1 MFDIHPIDIPGCY
14 ELRPKVQ
21 EDPRGRFVKVF
32 HRGEFEKNNL
42 EVNFT
47 EEYYSYS
54 KRGVIRGMHFQSPP
68 CDHVKLVY
76 CPFGEV
82 FDVVVDLRLGS
93 PTYGQ
98 ARSIILSAEAANY
111 IYIPKGIAHGFCVKS
126 DSAILVYK
134 VSSTYSPQHDSGLL
148 WSSIGINWSEESPI
162 ISERDQ
168 KFSGLSD
175 FESPFIYES

>member
-1 MFDIHPIDIPGCY
+1 MFDMHPLGIPGCY
-14 ELRPKVQ
+14 EIQPKIQ
-21 EDPRGRFVKVF
+21 EDLRGRFVKVF
-32 HRGEFEKNNL
+32 HRDEFETKNL
-42 EVNFT
+42 EVDFA

-54 KRGVIRGMHFQSPP
+54 KKGVIRGMHFQTPP

-98 ARSIILSAEAANY
+98 ARSITLSASAANY

-134 VSSTYSPQHDSGLL
+134 VSTTYSPKHDSGLL
-148 WSSIGINWSEESPI
+148 WSSVGVDWPEKNPI

-168 KFSGLSD
+168 KFSNLSD
-175 FESPFIYES
+175 FKSPFQYES

>member
-14 ELRPKVQ
+14 ELQPKVQ
-21 EDPRGRFVKVF
+21 KDSRGKFVKVF
-32 HRGEFEKNNL
+32 HRGEFEKNNF
-42 EVNFT
+42 EVSFI

-54 KRGVIRGMHFQSPP
+54 KRGVIRGMHFQLPP
-68 CDHVKLVY
+68 CDHVKLIY

-98 ARSIILSAEAANY
+98 SRHINLSAKAANY
-111 IYIPKGIAHGFCVKS
+111 IYIPRGVAHGFCVKS
-126 DSAILVYK
+126 DLAILVYK
-134 VSSTYSPQHDSGLL
+134 VSTIYSQEHDSGLL
-148 WSSIGINWSEESPI
+148 WSSIEVDWPTKTPI

-168 KFSGLSD
+168 KLPSLLD
-175 FESPFIYES
+175 FKSPFHYES

>member
-14 ELRPKVQ
+14 EFRPKVQ

-32 HRGEFEKNNL
+32 HRGEFEKHNL
-42 EVNFT
+42 EVEFA

-54 KRGVIRGMHFQSPP
+54 KKGVIRGMHFQSPP

-98 ARSIILSAEAANY
+98 ARSINLNARAANY

-134 VSSTYSPQHDSGLL
+134 LSSTYSPEHDSGLL
-148 WSSIGINWSEESPI
+148 WSSVEVDWPEKNPT

-168 KFSGLSD
+168 KFSWLSD

>member
-1 MFDIHPIDIPGCY
+1 MFDIYQTGIPGCY
-14 ELRPKVQ
+14 EMQPKIH
-21 EDPRGRFVKVF
+21 DDSRGRFVKIF
-32 HRGEFEKNNL
+32 HKDEFEKNNL
-42 EVNFT
+42 NINFT

-54 KRGVIRGMHFQSPP
+54 KKGVIRGVHFQTPP
-68 CDHVKLVY
+68 CEHVKFVY

-98 ARSIILSAEAANY
+98 ARSVILSAETANT

-134 VSSTYSPQHDSGLL
+134 VSEIYSPENDSGLL
-148 WSSIGINWSEESPI
+148 WSSIGVEWPEENPI
-162 ISERDQ
+162 ISERDL
-168 KFSGLSD
+168 KFSRLLD
-175 FESPFIYES
+175 FRSPFIYDL

>member
-1 MFDIHPIDIPGCY
+1 MFDIHPIGIPGCY
-14 ELRPKVQ
+14 EIQPKVQ
-21 EDPRGRFVKVF
+21 EDLRGHFVKVF
-32 HRGEFEKNNL
+32 HKGEFEKRNL
-42 EVNFT
+42 EVEFA

-54 KRGVIRGMHFQSPP
+54 KKGVIRGMHFQTPP
-68 CDHVKLVY
+68 CDHFKLVY
-76 CPFGEV
+76 CPFGEI

-98 ARSIILSAEAANY
+98 ARSINLSARAANY

-134 VSSTYSPQHDSGLL
+134 LSSTYSPKHDSGLL
-148 WSSIGINWSEESPI
+148 WSSVEVDWPEKNPT

-168 KFSGLSD
+168 KFSWLSD

>member
-1 MFDIHPIDIPGCY
+1 MFDIHPIGIPGCY
-14 ELRPKVQ
+14 ELLPNVQ
-21 EDPRGRFVKVF
+21 EDLRGRFVKIF
-32 HRGEFEKNNL
+32 HKGEFEENNL
-42 EVNFT
+42 NEDFA
-47 EEYYSYS
+47 EEYYTYS
-54 KRGVIRGMHFQSPP
+54 KKGVIRGVHFQMPP
-68 CDHVKLVY
+68 CDHIKLVY

-98 ARSIILSAEAANY
+98 ARSLTLSAEAANY

-126 DSAILVYK
+126 DYAILVYK
-134 VSSTYSPQHDSGLL
+134 VSTIYSPEHDSGLL
-148 WSSIGINWSEESPI
+148 WSSIKVDWPEESPI

-168 KFSGLSD
+168 KFSGLLE

>member
-1 MFDIHPIDIPGCY
+1 MFDIRPIDIPGCY

-21 EDPRGRFVKVF
+21 KDLRGQFVKVF
-32 HRGEFEKNNL
+32 HTGEFEKNNL

-54 KRGVIRGMHFQSPP
+54 NKGVTRGVHFQTPP

-82 FDVVVDLRLGS
+82 LDVVVDLRLGS
-93 PTYGQ
+93 PTYFQ
-98 ARSIILSAEAANY
+98 ARSINLNAEAANC
-111 IYIPKGIAHGFCVKS
+111 IYIPKGVAHGFCVKS

-134 VSSTYSPQHDSGLL
+134 VSTIYSPQHDSGLL
-148 WSSIGINWSEESPI
+148 WSSIGIDWSEESPI

-168 KFSGLSD
+168 KFCRLLD
-175 FESPFIYES
+175 FESPFVYGA

>member
-1 MFDIHPIDIPGCY
+1 MFHIDSIGIPGCY
-14 ELRPKVQ
+14 EIKPIVQDDLR
-21 EDPRGRFVKVF
+21 GHFVKVF
-32 HRGEFEKNNL
+32 HKNEFKKRNL
-42 EVNFT
+42 EVEFA

-54 KRGVIRGMHFQSPP
+54 KKGVVRGMHFQMPP

-98 ARSIILSAEAANY
+98 SRHINLSAKAANY
-111 IYIPKGIAHGFCVKS
+111 IYIPRGVAHGFCVKS
-126 DSAILVYK
+126 DLAILVYK
-134 VSSTYSPQHDSGLL
+134 VSTIYSLEHDSGLL
-148 WSSIGINWSEESPI
+148 WSSVGVDWPTKSPI

-168 KFSGLSD
+168 EFPGLLD
-175 FESPFIYES
+175 FKSPFHYEL